1 MWTHLCAQRLSV
13 WSGLSYCHQVWA
25 GSFKVGLTPNS
36 WPVAVNTVVVV
47 VSPRCT
53 LISPHFCVLTI
64 LVGTEGSWKHDAVPV
79 VRHADQSNFFYLNF
93 CIFLQQ
99 RCENIPKPLLSS
111 KPESSCLVL
120 HHWSATVFNL
130 ILLQWLKG
138 SKVPV
143 QPFWTGLVWTRPK
156 WRAGGAWDI
165 RRGEIS

>member
-47 VSPRCT
+47 VSPRWT
-53 LISPHFCVLTI
+53 LISPHFCVLT
-64 LVGTEGSWKHDAVPV
+64 T
-79 VRHADQSNFFYLNF
+79 DQSNFFYLNF

-156 WRAGGAWDI
+156 WQAGGARDI
-165 RRGEIS
+165 KRGEIS